1 MGMPPEDR
9 LGLHLKRAEQAVM
22 TAKAAA
28 LSGSDLT
35 VPQYA
40 ALAVLAENPGISGA
54 ALARACLV
62 TPQAM
67 AALLKNLQE
76 IGLIERSPHPWHQR
90 MLETRLTPDGQAA
103 VRIAEAQAVAFERRL
118 AAEFTAAEQDTL
130 RALLARCV
138 QVAGREA

>member
-1 MGMPPEDR
+1 MGMPPEER
-9 LGLHLKRAEQAVM
+9 LGLDLKRTEQAVM
-22 TAKAAA
+22 AAKAAA
-28 LSGSDLT
+28 LSGSGLS

-76 IGLIERSPHPWHQR
+76 IGLIERSPHPWHQK
-90 MLETRLTPDGQAA
+90 MLETRLTAEGQES
-103 VRIAEAQAVAFERRL
+103 VRIAETRAVAFERRL
-118 AAEFTAAEQDTL
+118 AGEFTPAERETL

-138 QVAGREA
+138 EAATRKP